1 MNALTLIG
9 LTGLAGAGKD
19 TVRQILESQHG
30 FIGFGFAD
38 PIRNML
44 RTLLSDNGISE
55 SWMDE
60 RALKEQQIPTLGKSY
75 RELAQTLGTE
85 WGRTVLGQDF
95 WLRIAESYL
104 YDIASTTFGP
114 QHFVISD
121 VRFQNEA
128 DWVRQRGGVIW
139 HINRPGLSGV
149 RDHISEQGAGT
160 INPDRTLINDGSIDD
175 LAVLVGSI
183 IDRACQP

>member
-139 HINRPGLSGV
+139 RVERPGTQSV
-149 RDHISEQGAGT
+149 RAHVSEQGAT
-160 INPDRTLINDGSIDD
+160 AIKAD
-175 LAVLVGSI
+175 AVLVNNSSI
-183 IDRACQP
+183 EDLSILVGHVLQRGQA